1 MTKIDI
7 IVFDL
12 DDTLLDTSRLLLPI
26 SNTPE
31 FEKKIHERLPLME
44 DALSNLEYLH
54 EKYRLILLTQGK
66 KEIQFAKIKSLGI
79 SEFFYKV
86 LFANLDLNEKKEDY
100 FRQIKDWVRPGHR
113 FLSIG
118 NRISTDLIP
127 AKKFQALTCHF
138 KYGEHLEEKVQS
150 EEISDFVIH
159 NHKELILKCNL

>member
-31 FEKKIHERLPLME
+31 FEKKISEKLPLME
-44 DALSNLEYLH
+44 GAQSNLDYLFK
-54 EKYRLILLTQGK
+54 KYRLVLLTQGK
-66 KEIQFAKIKSLGI
+66 REIQFAKIQSLGI
-79 SEFFYKV
+79 SNFFYKI
-86 LFANLDLNEKKEDY
+86 LFADLALNEKKEDY
-100 FRQIKDWVRPGHR
+100 FRQISEWVQPGSR

-127 AKKFQALTCHF
+127 AKRFQALTCHF
-138 KYGEHLEEKVQS
+138 RYGEHLEEKVQS
-150 EEISDFVIH
+150 EQASDFVIN

>member
-1 MTKIDI
+1 MTNLDI

-31 FEKKIHERLPLME
+31 FEKKISERLPLMDGAE
-44 DALSNLEYLH
+44 SNLEYLH
-54 EKYRLILLTQGK
+54 KKYRLVLLTQGK

-79 SEFFYKV
+79 SRYFFKV
-86 LFANLDLNEKKEDY
+86 LFADLGLNEKKEDY
-100 FRQIKDWVRPGHR
+100 FKQINDWVLPGYG

-150 EEISDFVIH
+150 ELKCDFVIN